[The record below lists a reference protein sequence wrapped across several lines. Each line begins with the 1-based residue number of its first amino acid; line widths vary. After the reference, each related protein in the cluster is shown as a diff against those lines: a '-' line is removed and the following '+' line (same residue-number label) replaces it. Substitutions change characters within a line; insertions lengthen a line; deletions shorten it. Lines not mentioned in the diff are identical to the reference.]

1 MPAPSGHSIVNKVL
15 TSWVVRMNLSGTNPP
30 APVARR
36 TMPFRHKLML
46 LLAVEI
52 VAFGFQQAE
61 RNPHR
66 PGISVE
72 VPARAG
78 HMIA

>member
-1 MPAPSGHSIVNKVL
+1 MTRVRTIRSALAGVLPA
-15 TSWVVRMNLSGTNPP
+15 
-30 APVARR
+30 
-36 TMPFRHKLML
+36 MPFRHKLML

>member
-1 MPAPSGHSIVNKVL
+1 MS
-15 TSWVVRMNLSGTNPP
+15 RSGTN
-30 APVARR
+30 APVTAGARR
-36 TMPFRHKLML
+36 AMPFRHKLML
-46 LLAVEI
+46 LLAVEV
-52 VAFGFQQAE
+52 VAIGFQQAE

>member
-1 MPAPSGHSIVNKVL
+1 
-15 TSWVVRMNLSGTNPP
+15 MNRSGTNPP
-30 APVARR
+30 AAAATRR

-46 LLAVEI
+46 LLAVELL
-52 VAFGFQQAE
+52 AFGFHQAD

-66 PGISVE
+66 PGVSVE

-78 HMIA
+78 HMIT

>member
-1 MPAPSGHSIVNKVL
+1 MSLFGA
-15 TSWVVRMNLSGTNPP
+15 NPP
-30 APVARR
+30 VAGRR

-46 LLAVEI
+46 LLAVEV
-52 VAFGFQQAE
+52 VAFGVQQAE